1 MPRFPFRADVGQ
13 DLRDLYAHDR
23 LTAQPRGLGLSSITQ
38 GEGSLDLLDAG
49 GAAVARMGDAPTGS
63 GFGVLVPDGAG
74 GWRTVQAD
82 AQARAD
88 VVDARVTQT
97 NTRVTAVEGRV
108 STAEGRLDSH
118 ASRLGAAEGRLDS
131 HASRLGAT
139 EAVAGGARSELNAAR
154 GGFGSVGARLNSHS
168 SRIGATEGVA
178 NGAAASAL
186 LARNMLTN
194 PLTYYSRLTDVIQ
207 WLNSNHPGWDL

>member
-1 MPRFPFRADVGQ
+1 MPRFPFRNDVGS
-13 DLRDLYAHDR
+13 DLRDLFAHDR

-49 GAAVARMGDAPTGS
+49 GTAVARMGDAPTGS

-88 VVDARVTQT
+88 AGDAVLD
-97 NTRVTAVEGRV
+97 TRLD
-108 STAEGRLDSH
+108 SAEGRLT
-118 ASRLGAAEGRLDS
+118 
-131 HASRLGAT
+131 AT
-139 EAVAGGARSELNAAR
+139 EGVANGAKSEVTGAR
-154 GGFGSVGARLNSHS
+154 GGFGSLNGRLDSHS

-178 NGAAASAL
+178 NGARSELNTARGGFASVGARLDEHASRLGSVEASAL
-186 LARNMLTN
+186 LARNMLAY
-194 PLTYYSRLTDVIQ
+194 PSSYYSRLTDVIN

>member
-1 MPRFPFRADVGQ
+1 MPKFPFRADVGQ
-13 DLRDLYAHDR
+13 DLRDLFAHDR

-38 GEGSLDLLDAG
+38 GEGSLDLLDAS
-49 GAAVARMGDAPTGS
+49 GAAVARMGDAPTGP

-88 VVDARVTQT
+88 AGDAVLD
-97 NTRVTAVEGRV
+97 TRLDTAESRLT
-108 STAEGRLDSH
+108 STEGRLDSH

-139 EAVAGGARSELNAAR
+139 EAVANGARSELNAAR
-154 GGFGSVGARLNSHS
+154 AGFGSLSGRLSDLA
-168 SRIGATEGVA
+168 SRIGAAEGDVSD
-178 NGAAASAL
+178 AAASAL

-194 PLTYYSRLTDVIQ
+194 PSTYYSRLTDVIN

>member
-13 DLRDLYAHDR
+13 DLRDLFAHDR

-49 GAAVARMGDAPTGS
+49 GTAVARMGDAPSGG
-63 GFGVLVPDGAG
+63 GFGLLVPDGVG

-88 VVDARVTQT
+88 VVDARVT
-97 NTRVTAVEGRV
+97 AVEGRV
-108 STAEGRLDSH
+108 TS
-118 ASRLGAAEGRLDS
+118 AEGRLDS

-139 EAVAGGARSELNAAR
+139 EGVANGARSELNAAR
-154 GGFGSVGARLNSHS
+154 GGFASVGDRLSNHASRLGAVENTANSADQQS
-168 SRIGATEGVA
+168 QLA
-178 NGAAASAL
+178 NN
-186 LARNMLTN
+186 RLTN
-194 PLTYYSRLTDVIQ
+194 PMSFPSRLTDVIQ

>member
-1 MPRFPFRADVGQ
+1 MPRFPFRSDVGQ

-49 GAAVARMGDAPTGS
+49 GSAVARMGDAPTGS

-74 GWRTVQAD
+74 DWRTVQAD

-139 EAVAGGARSELNAAR
+139 EAVADGARSELNAAR
-154 GGFGSVGARLNSHS
+154 GGFASVGARLSDHASRLGAVENTANSADQQS
-168 SRIGATEGVA
+168 QLA
-178 NGAAASAL
+178 NN
-186 LARNMLTN
+186 RLTN
-194 PLTYYSRLTDVIQ
+194 PMSYPSRLTDVIQ

>member
-13 DLRDLYAHDR
+13 DLRDLFAHDR
-23 LTAQPRGLGLSSITQ
+23 LAAQPRGLGLSSITQ
-38 GEGSLDLLDAG
+38 GEGSLDLLDASG
-49 GAAVARMGDAPTGS
+49 SAVARMGDAPTGD

-88 VVDARVTQT
+88 AGDAVLD
-97 NTRVTAVEGRV
+97 TRLD
-108 STAEGRLDSH
+108 SAESRLDSH

-139 EAVAGGARSELNAAR
+139 EGVANGARSELNAAR
-154 GGFGSVGARLNSHS
+154 GGFASVGGRLSDHA
-168 SRIGATEGVA
+168 SRLGAVEGDVSA
-178 NGAAASAL
+178 AAASAL

-194 PLTYYSRLTDVIQ
+194 PSTYYSRLTDVIN
-207 WLNSNHPGWDL
+207 WLNSNHPGWNL

>member
-1 MPRFPFRADVGQ
+1 MPRFPFRNDVGR
-13 DLRDLYAHDR
+13 DLRDLFAHDR

-82 AQARAD
+82 AQAR
-88 VVDARVTQT
+88 VDAGD
-97 NTRVTAVEGRV
+97 AVLDARLD
-108 STAEGRLDSH
+108 SAEGRLTATEGVANAAQSEVT
-118 ASRLGAAEGRLDS
+118 GARGGFGSLNNRLDS
-131 HASRLGAT
+131 HGSRIGAT
-139 EAVAGGARSELNAAR
+139 ESVANGARSELNTAR
-154 GGFGSVGARLNSHS
+154 GGFASVGARLDDHA
-168 SRIGATEGVA
+168 SRLGSVE
-178 NGAAASAL
+178 ASAL
-186 LARNMLTN
+186 LARNMLAY
-194 PLTYYSRLTDVIQ
+194 PSSYYSRLTDVIN